1 MRHIFLDNS
10 LASLAFAKLAMI
22 ATLTSK
28 GQITVPLPV
37 RETLGLKP
45 GHQLDF
51 KLLPSGR
58 IELSPVGLATLGDL
72 KNLLPKAAV
81 RLSLEEMDEAIA
93 TGILHERD

>member
-1 MRHIFLDNS
+1 LTRVS
-10 LASLAFAKLAMI
+10 ASLLFGKPTMI

-37 RETLGLKP
+37 RETLGLKQ

-72 KNLLPKAAV
+72 KKLLPKAAV
-81 RLSLEEMDEAIA
+81 RLSLEQMDEAIA
-93 TGILHERD
+93 SQILHERD